1 MPSEKQSRIPKHPN
15 LWLAK
20 DLTFQRSSGISTG
33 YENLDSVLSD
43 AGWPKSGLVEI
54 EYQSIGVGELR
65 LLAPVLKQLSQSRNQ
80 WITWIDSPCIPYA
93 PGLHSLGIDIRK
105 ILLIHTKKNKDTLWA
120 LEKSCKSKNCSAVL
134 VWLNQPLKFKDT
146 QRLQL
151 AAKAGGNLIYLFRLS
166 TQR

>member
-33 YENLDSVLSD
+33 YENLDSVLPD
-43 AGWPKSGLVEI
+43 TGWPKSGLVEI

-65 LLAPVLKQLSQSRNQ
+65 LLAPVLKQLSHSRNQ

-105 ILLIHTKKNKDTLWA
+105 MLLIQLESMKPVSSGEHRAACQPTYLLLSPYLHLTLPIVQYHIVRIGTF
-120 LEKSCKSKNCSAVL
+120 SR
-134 VWLNQPLKFKDT
+134 F
-146 QRLQL
+146 
-151 AAKAGGNLIYLFRLS
+151 
-166 TQR
+166 